1 MRGEIQRCRE
11 ASTFA
16 ASGAQAV
23 VRGRHEP
30 MTLIRR
36 EHDQPAV
43 ADQARRSE
51 AQTHRAQV
59 GSPSRSHA
67 SRQGCRAERRSS
79 ASPRGGYERRA
90 RGSR

>member
-11 ASTFA
+11 ASSFA
-16 ASGAQAV
+16 ASGAQVV
-23 VRGRHEP
+23 VRGRHDP

-36 EHDQPAV
+36 ERDQPAV
-43 ADQARRSE
+43 ADLARRSE

-59 GSPSRSHA
+59 GSQGRSPA
-67 SRQGCRAERRSS
+67 SRQGCRAERR
-79 ASPRGGYERRA
+79 A